1 MAELFEA
8 VASWRTLLVV
18 LLVFGVAPGLVLRLI
33 VLLYPKGHP
42 RRKELVAELYVVPR
56 WERPLFVA
64 EQLEVGL
71 TEALP
76 TRIKAVRGRRAMLMQ
91 SLDELDR
98 RRLRRVRAC
107 MWTLLACV
115 PLHVAFLVTGV
126 ADREALPAWGIGFGP
141 MALAWLTDLIVVR
154 RRATIRAAHG
164 RLEHWVM
171 SRKQ

>member
-33 VLLYPKGHP
+33 VLLYPKSHP

-71 TEALP
+71 TEGVPA
-76 TRIKAVRGRRAMLMQ
+76 RFRAVRTRRAK
-91 SLDELDR
+91 D
-98 RRLRRVRAC
+98 
-107 MWTLLACV
+107 T
-115 PLHVAFLVTGV
+115 PINN
-126 ADREALPAWGIGFGP
+126 P
-141 MALAWLTDLIVVR
+141 
-154 RRATIRAAHG
+154 
-164 RLEHWVM
+164 
-171 SRKQ
+171 